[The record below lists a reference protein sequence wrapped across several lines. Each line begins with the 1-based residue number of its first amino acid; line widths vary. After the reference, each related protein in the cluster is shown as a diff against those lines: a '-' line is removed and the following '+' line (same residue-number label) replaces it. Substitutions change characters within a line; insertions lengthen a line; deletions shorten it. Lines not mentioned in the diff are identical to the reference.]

1 MSTQLELPEMIEAAP
16 DAESAFEAAADH
28 VAAADEAA
36 PAEPQVR
43 AADEMPRVSIR
54 PAAGW
59 QPVNVRELWQYRELL
74 YFLTW
79 RDVKIRY
86 KQTLLGF
93 AWAVIQPAM
102 MMVVF
107 TVFFKKMANVD
118 SGSMPYP
125 VFCYLG
131 LLPWTFFATSIA
143 NAGNSVVG

>member
-1 MSTQLELPEMIEAAP
+1 MTDPVMSTVSTALQPVR
-16 DAESAFEAAADH
+16 ADSN
-28 VAAADEAA
+28 ADEAA
-36 PAEPQVR
+36 AAARRVADRDGAAAPPQTVIEP
-43 AADEMPRVSIR
+43 PS
-54 PAAGW
+54 GW

-131 LLPWTFFATSIA
+131 LLPWTFFATSI
-143 NAGNSVVG
+143 